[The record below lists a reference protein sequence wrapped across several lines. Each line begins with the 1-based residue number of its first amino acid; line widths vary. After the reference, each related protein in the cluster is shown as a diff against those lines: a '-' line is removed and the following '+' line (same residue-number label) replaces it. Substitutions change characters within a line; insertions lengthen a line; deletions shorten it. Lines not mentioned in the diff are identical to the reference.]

1 MSPRTKALAGA
12 TLALALALTGCTVGD
27 DAEPTASAST
37 TTAAPETSASPTPPA
52 SPASS
57 STSESP
63 SETASPSSSAPEFTA
78 VTSER
83 PRDDQDAQIHG
94 FEAVQLLY
102 DIQREQFTQNTVDQE
117 QLGLAV
123 REPYLSKLAEQMQP
137 IEDANQE
144 YGGKSKV
151 ELVNAI
157 IAPTRTIEGEG
168 TPHANAQLLVCED
181 NTGVVVK
188 DEDGKRVSSGSVL
201 RYQITYIATWQEDDQ
216 AWKVVTREVMRDEDG
231 DPKPC

>member
-1 MSPRTKALAGA
+1 MTTRTKALAGA

-37 TTAAPETSASPTPPA
+37 TAAAPESSASPTSSA

-57 STSESP
+57 SASESP

-83 PRDDQDAQIHG
+83 PRDDQAAQIHG
-94 FEAVQLLY
+94 FEAVQLHY
-102 DIQREQFTQNTVDQE
+102 DVLQYLNATNQVDPE
-117 QLGLAV
+117 LLGLSV

-137 IEDANQE
+137 IEDSGE
-144 YGGKSKV
+144 SYSGESKV
-151 ELVNAI
+151 ELINAI

-168 TPHANAQLLVCED
+168 TPRANAQLLVCED

-188 DEDGKRVSSGSVL
+188 DEEGKRVSSGSVL
-201 RYQITYIATWQEDDQ
+201 RYQITYIVTWQEDDQ
-216 AWKVVTREVMRDEDG
+216 TWKIVTREVMRDEDG
-231 DPKPC
+231 DPESC

>member
-1 MSPRTKALAGA
+1 MTTRTKALAGA
-12 TLALALALTGCTVGD
+12 SLALALALTGCTAGD
-27 DAEPTASAST
+27 DAEPTESAST
-37 TTAAPETSASPTPPA
+37 TAAAPESSASPTPSA

-57 STSESP
+57 SA

-83 PRDDQDAQIHG
+83 PRDDQAAQIHG

-151 ELVNAI
+151 ELINAI
-157 IAPTRTIEGEG
+157 IAPTRTIQGEG

-201 RYQITYIATWQEDDQ
+201 RYQITYIVTWQEDDQ

-231 DPKPC
+231 DPKSC